1 MRGKNWQKPLPWLVV
16 IALLALWEI
25 CVRAFNVPLYVLPGP
40 IDVLSALA
48 DNFST
53 LLSHALVTSSEA
65 VLGMLIALALG
76 LLLGVLM
83 DAFPVVRRCLYPIL
97 VVTQTVPMIV
107 LAPILIIYLGFGMA
121 PKILTV
127 VLMCFFPVAVNF
139 TDGMSQVGEGYVNLV
154 RSYGASRAQ
163 IYALVKLPAALPPL
177 FSGLRVA
184 ATYSIS
190 GAVVGEWIGSQS
202 GLGYYLLRVKESYM
216 LDKVFACVVVIIVLS
231 LLMNGIV
238 RLCQYIF
245 LPFLRRAK
253 G

>member
-1 MRGKNWQKPLPWLVV
+1 MKGR
-16 IALLALWEI
+16 IALPAALMASLVALWELG
-25 CVRAFNVPLYVLPGP
+25 VRLSDTPLYVLPAP
-40 IDVLSALA
+40 SRVLAALFEEREA
-48 DNFST
+48 
-53 LLSHALVTSSEA
+53 LLSHSVVTVGET
-65 VLGMLIALALG
+65 LIGLLIAAAAGILLA
-76 LLLGVLM
+76 VLM
-83 DAFPVVRRCLYPIL
+83 DACRPFKTAIYPLL
-97 VVTQTVPMIV
+97 VVSQTVPVIV
-107 LAPILIIYLGFGMA
+107 LAPIFIIYLGFGMA

-139 TDGMSQVGEGYVNLV
+139 TDGMSQVDRGYVDLV

-163 IYALVKLPAALPPL
+163 TYALVKLPAALPPL

-190 GAVVGEWIGSQS
+190 GAVVGEWIGSQR

>member
-1 MRGKNWQKPLPWLVV
+1 MRGKNWQKPLPWLLV

-216 LDKVFACVVVIIVLS
+216 LDRVFACVLVIIALS

>member
-1 MRGKNWQKPLPWLVV
+1 MEPV
-16 IALLALWEI
+16 
-25 CVRAFNVPLYVLPGP
+25 
-40 IDVLSALA
+40 SAYTGGT
-48 DNFST
+48 ST
-53 LLSHALVTSSEA
+53 VSAT
-65 VLGMLIALALG
+65 G
-76 LLLGVLM
+76 
-83 DAFPVVRRCLYPIL
+83 R
-97 VVTQTVPMIV
+97 
-107 LAPILIIYLGFGMA
+107 
-121 PKILTV
+121 
-127 VLMCFFPVAVNF
+127 VN
-139 TDGMSQVGEGYVNLV
+139 S
-154 RSYGASRAQ
+154 
-163 IYALVKLPAALPPL
+163 AALPPL

-190 GAVVGEWIGSQS
+190 GAVVGEWIGSQR

>member
-1 MRGKNWQKPLPWLVV
+1 M
-16 IALLALWEI
+16 
-25 CVRAFNVPLYVLPGP
+25 
-40 IDVLSALA
+40 
-48 DNFST
+48 
-53 LLSHALVTSSEA
+53 
-65 VLGMLIALALG
+65 
-76 LLLGVLM
+76 
-83 DAFPVVRRCLYPIL
+83 
-97 VVTQTVPMIV
+97 
-107 LAPILIIYLGFGMA
+107 
-121 PKILTV
+121 
-127 VLMCFFPVAVNF
+127 
-139 TDGMSQVGEGYVNLV
+139 
-154 RSYGASRAQ
+154 
-163 IYALVKLPAALPPL
+163 KLPAALPPL

-245 LPFLRRAK
+245 LPFLRRTK

>member
-1 MRGKNWQKPLPWLVV
+1 
-16 IALLALWEI
+16 
-25 CVRAFNVPLYVLPGP
+25 
-40 IDVLSALA
+40 
-48 DNFST
+48 
-53 LLSHALVTSSEA
+53 
-65 VLGMLIALALG
+65 
-76 LLLGVLM
+76 
-83 DAFPVVRRCLYPIL
+83 
-97 VVTQTVPMIV
+97 
-107 LAPILIIYLGFGMA
+107 
-121 PKILTV
+121 
-127 VLMCFFPVAVNF
+127 MCIR
-139 TDGMSQVGEGYVNLV
+139 DS
-154 RSYGASRAQ
+154 SYGASRAQ
-163 IYALVKLPAALPPL
+163 TYALVKLPAALPPL

-190 GAVVGEWIGSQS
+190 GAVVGEWIGSQR

>member
-1 MRGKNWQKPLPWLVV
+1 MK
-16 IALLALWEI
+16 
-25 CVRAFNVPLYVLPGP
+25 
-40 IDVLSALA
+40 
-48 DNFST
+48 
-53 LLSHALVTSSEA
+53 
-65 VLGMLIALALG
+65 
-76 LLLGVLM
+76 
-83 DAFPVVRRCLYPIL
+83 RRNGC
-97 VVTQTVPMIV
+97 
-107 LAPILIIYLGFGMA
+107 
-121 PKILTV
+121 
-127 VLMCFFPVAVNF
+127 
-139 TDGMSQVGEGYVNLV
+139 
-154 RSYGASRAQ
+154 
-163 IYALVKLPAALPPL
+163 AALPPL

-190 GAVVGEWIGSQS
+190 GAVVGEWICSQS

>member
-1 MRGKNWQKPLPWLVV
+1 MREKKWQKPLPWLMIV
-16 IALLALWEI
+16 ALLALWEI
-25 CVRAFNVPLYVLPGP
+25 CVRAFNIPLYVLPGP
-40 IDVLSALA
+40 VDVLAALFA
-48 DNFST
+48 NFST
-53 LLSHALVTSSEA
+53 LFSHALVTSSGA
-65 VLGMLIALALG
+65 ALGMLIALALG
-76 LLLGVLM
+76 LLLGVAM
-83 DAFPVVRRCLYPIL
+83 DAFPLVRRCLYPIL

-139 TDGMSQVGEGYVNLV
+139 TDGMAQVGQGYVNLV

-163 IYALVKLPAALPPL
+163 VYKLVKLPAALPPL

-216 LDKVFACVVVIIVLS
+216 LDRVFACVVVIVALS

>member
-1 MRGKNWQKPLPWLVV
+1 MREKNWQKPLPWLVV
-16 IALLALWEI
+16 IALLALWEC
-25 CVRAFNVPLYVLPGP
+25 CVRIFDVPLYVLPGP
-40 IDVLSALA
+40 IDVLAALGENA
-48 DNFST
+48 AT
-53 LLSHALVTSSEA
+53 LFSHAMVTSMEA
-65 VLGMLIALALG
+65 IAGMLIALALG

-83 DAFPVVRRCLYPIL
+83 DAFPLVRRCVYPLL

-107 LAPILIIYLGFGMA
+107 LAPILIIYLGFGVA

-139 TDGMSQVGEGYVNLV
+139 TDGMSQVGKGYVDLV

-163 IYALVKLPAALPPL
+163 VYALVKLPAALPPL

-216 LDKVFACVVVIIVLS
+216 LDRVFACVVVIVALS